1 MKHLILIILS
11 LVVVESVKGQ
21 QIITINNGN
30 REIGAYNLPPTRI
43 VEIIDD
49 GYVVTYIFD
58 KATIID
64 DPLYNGNVMWNVAGF
79 GTNDTTCEPAI
90 PYRVD
95 SFTVP
100 EGYSAEVKLVDSVY
114 VDLPYCLSPARPPL
128 TDSGNE
134 SYTKNNVPEISPY
147 QGFLPIYVARE
158 IGKDIY
164 RGKKIINIL
173 VSAVQYNYEQEFIRA
188 YTKISYKVSFVQKP
202 VNIKQSISGN
212 QEHMIDMSDTFL
224 NNITVNGLRHDANLV
239 DANSSNKKKGY
250 LILSTPKFNS
260 SVEKFAN
267 WKKLLGFDVYTI
279 LKDAWTSETVKQE
292 VKKQYEAN
300 SSLYYLLII
309 GDNSDVPAQT
319 SSVYSNH
326 VTDFYYSCM
335 DGDTDLTPDLL
346 SGRLPVSTDAEANI
360 IVDKIINYEKSPV
373 NDVSFYKTG
382 LNCAYYQDD
391 NKDSYADRR
400 FAQTSEEI
408 RSSLVAEG
416 LTVKRVYKADSDV
429 SPLYWN
435 NGIYSFGES
444 IPSELKKPNFP
455 WSGNASDINSAINEG
470 AFYVLHRDHGGITLW
485 GDPQYTISDINSLS
499 NGNKLPVVFSMN
511 CLTGK
516 FNNDCFCEAFL
527 KKENGGCVA
536 IFGATEVSFSGYND
550 ALSEGMF
557 DAIWPSNKLRPT
569 FPGISGT
576 GGVTPSP
583 TYELGQ
589 VLNQGK
595 ERLTE
600 TYGKKSSK
608 YTKYTK
614 ELFHC
619 FGDPSMK
626 IYTGIPT
633 AFSNISINRGSN
645 AISVNLN
652 GTIATIAF
660 YDLVSDNVTYTTGTA
675 ATYSTNHASNVSVC
689 ISSHNRI
696 PYINEGIPVTSVYI
710 QNETVVGP
718 ANYEGSIIKVGSSVT
733 TTKSNGPVIF
743 KSGKINLKADTVVI
757 NSDTTIKS
765 DTEFK
770 ISNK

>member
-1 MKHLILIILS
+1 
-11 LVVVESVKGQ
+11 
-21 QIITINNGN
+21 
-30 REIGAYNLPPTRI
+30 
-43 VEIIDD
+43 
-49 GYVVTYIFD
+49 
-58 KATIID
+58 
-64 DPLYNGNVMWNVAGF
+64 
-79 GTNDTTCEPAI
+79 
-90 PYRVD
+90 
-95 SFTVP
+95 
-100 EGYSAEVKLVDSVY
+100 
-114 VDLPYCLSPARPPL
+114 
-128 TDSGNE
+128 
-134 SYTKNNVPEISPY
+134 
-147 QGFLPIYVARE
+147 
-158 IGKDIY
+158 
-164 RGKKIINIL
+164 
-173 VSAVQYNYEQEFIRA
+173 
-188 YTKISYKVSFVQKP
+188 
-202 VNIKQSISGN
+202 
-212 QEHMIDMSDTFL
+212 MSDTFL

-645 AISVNLN
+645 AVSVNLN
-652 GTIATIAF
+652 GTTATIAF